1 MRRKVNIALLVLIVL
16 IGAPFYWL
24 LLDNR
29 PGDAVAKPIT
39 IAQLRSLAASLPGQA
54 PSGVEVEQVAF
65 RVLPRNLFA
74 AGSGMK
80 PESIS
85 VLAWRLP
92 VPGGNAIMIDG
103 GIAATDARALGM
115 DQFFARRQA
124 KVEAALRSAALVLA
138 THEHPDHQGAI
149 VRLGEAVVTGK
160 ARFNAGQLPPAWPA
174 TELAW
179 GGQPIPPALIAA
191 GPPQAVAPGV
201 VVIPAPSH
209 TAGSQ
214 MIFVRLQD
222 GRELLFAGDI
232 ATMASS
238 WQETRARSRLVGD
251 FLAPENRA
259 EVFAWLRTIQA
270 LKRQAPALMIVPG
283 HDWFRIRTDPA
294 LARTIR
300 IGFSQQPTG

>member
-1 MRRKVNIALLVLIVL
+1 MRRKVNIALLLLIVL

-29 PGDAVAKPIT
+29 PGDAAAKPIT
-39 IAQLRSLAASLPGQA
+39 VEQLRNLAASLPGPA
-54 PSGVEVEQVAF
+54 PSGVEVEQVAY

-85 VLAWRLP
+85 VLAWRLT
-92 VPGGNAIMIDG
+92 VPGGDAIMIDG
-103 GIAATDARALGM
+103 GIAETDARAIGM
-115 DQFFARRQA
+115 DQFFAERQA
-124 KVEAALRSAALVLA
+124 KVEKALRGASLIIA

-149 VRLGEAVVTGK
+149 VRLGEEVVTGR
-160 ARFNAGQLPPAWPA
+160 ARFNAGQLPPARFA
-174 TELAW
+174 TDLAW
-179 GGQPIPPALIAA
+179 GSQPIPPALIAA

-209 TAGSQ
+209 TPGSQ

-251 FLAPENRA
+251 FLAPEDRS
-259 EVFAWLRTIQA
+259 EVFAWLRTIQK
-270 LKRQAPALMIVPG
+270 LKQAAPALMIVPG
-283 HDWFRIRTDPA
+283 HDWHRIHTDPA
-294 LARTIR
+294 LAETVR